1 MSNKKPTPR
10 NVFHGKMLDIFLAA
24 RDPEGQHDE
33 MDKLMCELLRE
44 LGYGDGVDVFERQEK
59 WYS

>member
-1 MSNKKPTPR
+1 
-10 NVFHGKMLDIFLAA
+10 MLDIFLAA
-24 RDPEGQHDE
+24 RDPEGRHDE
-33 MDKLMCELLRE
+33 MDKLMCKLLRE